1 MEKQEYEETLQVR
14 TFGEF
19 SITYGDVT
27 ISGNSTQFICL
38 MQLILHNRKRG
49 IGRDELERDLFAGR
63 DIADPHHMLCAI
75 VYNAKKRLKKEGLP
89 GNSYLINVRGRYYW
103 TPDIPVV
110 EDAEEFENRCM
121 EAEAAEDPE
130 EKLRLLLD
138 ACYLYKG
145 EFLESYS
152 GMPWAAAE
160 ARRYRELFSLC
171 VERAAQLLRETRDY
185 SRMKHLGIYA
195 SALMPFMEW
204 EELTVEA
211 LIGMGRQKEA
221 EQVYMDTVDKYF
233 EQQQRPSEKF
243 RSLLDGMG
251 EQFVLPHERM
261 DRIVEDLTAEMEK
274 PGAYLCSYPVF
285 KGIYRMTMREHM
297 RSGRQSALLLC
308 TIVDSKGNPMREG
321 AQLDELSKRLRKAIF
336 SSVRKSDVVNQYG
349 KGQFLVLLMDTTLKN
364 CDMIKKRINKSF
376 LVGRQRTGIQYYVT
390 SIIKN
395 QKS

>member
-1 MEKQEYEETLQVR
+1 MDKKEYEETLHVR

-27 ISGNSTQFICL
+27 ISGNSTQFTCL
-38 MQLILHNRKRG
+38 MQLILHSRKRG
-49 IGRDELERDLFAGR
+49 IGRDELERDLFSGR
-63 DIADPHHMLCAI
+63 DITDPHHMLCAI

-89 GNSYLINVRGRYYW
+89 ETSYIIYEKGRYYW
-103 TPDIPVV
+103 TPEIPVV

-121 EAEAAEDPE
+121 EAAAAEDQD

-145 EFLESYS
+145 EFLETYS
-152 GMPWAAAE
+152 GTPWVAAE

-171 VERAAQLLRETRDY
+171 AEQAAQLLREVRDY
-185 SRMKHLGIYA
+185 SRMKHLGTYA
-195 SALMPFMEW
+195 ASIIPFMEW
-204 EELTVEA
+204 EALTVEA

-221 EQVYMDTVDKYF
+221 EQVYLETVDKYF

-243 RSLLDGMG
+243 RSLLDSMG
-251 EQFVLPHERM
+251 DQFVLPHERM
-261 DRIVEDLTAEMEK
+261 DRIVEDLTNEMEK

-285 KGIYRMTMREHM
+285 KGIYRMTMREHA
-297 RSGRQSALLLC
+297 RSGRESALLLC

-321 AQLDELSKRLRKAIF
+321 PQLDELSERLKKAIF

-349 KGQFLVLLMDTTLKN
+349 KGQFLVLLMDITLKN
-364 CDMIKKRINKSF
+364 CEIIKKRINNRF
-376 LVGRQRTGIQYYVT
+376 LIGRQRTGIQYYVT
-390 SIIKN
+390 SIIK
-395 QKS
+395 K